1 MGILEGL
8 GQGFA
13 VALDPTN
20 LLYVFMG
27 VLIGTVIG
35 VLPGLGPTAT
45 IALLLPLTYAIEPA
59 TAVILLAGIYY
70 GSMYGGTITSVL
82 LRLPG
87 EAASVVTTFD
97 GYQMAKQ
104 GRAGPAL
111 GIAAV
116 GSFIGGVLAVVG
128 LVLLAP
134 PLADLAVTFGPPE
147 YVALTV
153 LGILMVTYLG
163 SGSPLKSLSMAALG
177 LLLATVGQDP
187 ITGTARFTFG
197 QVSLFDGVDFVAVA
211 MGLFGVGEILH
222 SLERTGKVQAVTRKI
237 THIWPTRKD
246 FRESAGAIG
255 RGSVLGFVIGVLPGG
270 GGVISSLASYALEK
284 RRAKDPSRF
293 GKGAIQGVAGPETAN
308 NASSTS
314 AFIPLLTLGIPA
326 NVVLALIFGALLVQG
341 ITPGPQLISEEPEV
355 FWGVIASMLIGNLM
369 LLALNIPLVGVFVQ
383 LLRVRA
389 GILAA
394 FALVVTMAGVF
405 SVNNDVFDMWVV
417 LLFGVIGWLMKKTGF
432 EPGPLVLAFVLGS
445 IMERAFRQSMLLSG
459 GSLDIFVT
467 RPLSGGLLA
476 VMALV
481 ILLSVI
487 AARRR
492 RAVFGHVAPED
503 VASEEVASEE
513 VASEKVASEEV
524 APEEVAPEDVAPED
538 VAPED
543 VTPQEGAPRD
553 ADLATHIPPPVGGG
567 AGRASGSTNAGRGG
581 ATPPRN
587 EGER

>member
-1 MGILEGL
+1 MGILDGI

-13 VALDPTN
+13 VALAPTN
-20 LLYVFMG
+20 LLYVFIG

-45 IALLLPLTYAIEPA
+45 IALLLPLTYTIEPA

-97 GYQMAKQ
+97 GYQMARQ

-128 LVLLAP
+128 LILLAP
-134 PLADLAVTFGPPE
+134 PLADLAVSFGPPE

-187 ITGTARFTFG
+187 ITGTARFTFD

-222 SLERTGKVQAVTRKI
+222 SLERTEKVQAVTKKI

-246 FRESAGAIG
+246 FRDSAGAIG

-293 GKGAIQGVAGPETAN
+293 GKGAIEGVAGPETAN

-341 ITPGPQLISEEPEV
+341 ITPGPQLITDEPEV
-355 FWGVIASMLIGNLM
+355 FWGVIASMFIGNLM

-389 GILAA
+389 GVLAA

-417 LLFGVIGWLMKKTGF
+417 LVFGVIGWLMKKTGF

-481 ILLSVI
+481 IVLSVI

-492 RAVFGHVAPED
+492 RAVFEHMAPED
-503 VASEEVASEE
+503 VDVDEEEDGE
-513 VASEKVASEEV
+513 
-524 APEEVAPEDVAPED
+524 PDVAPGGVGD
-538 VAPED
+538 GTPPTQVAP
-543 VTPQEGAPRD
+543 
-553 ADLATHIPPPVGGG
+553 GGPG
-567 AGRASGSTNAGRGG
+567 AGPRSADVGRGVSS
-581 ATPPRN
+581 PPAN

>member
-1 MGILEGL
+1 MGLLDGIGT
-8 GQGFA
+8 GFS

-20 LLYVFMG
+20 LLYVFLG

-45 IALLLPLTYAIEPA
+45 IALLLPITYEIEA
-59 TAVILLAGIYY
+59 TTAVIMLAGIYY

-116 GSFIGGVLAVVG
+116 GSFVGGTVAVIGLT
-128 LVLLAP
+128 LLAP
-134 PLADLAVTFGPPE
+134 PLADLAVEFGPAE
-147 YVALTV
+147 YVALTT
-153 LGILMVTYLG
+153 LGILLVTYLG
-163 SGSPLKSLSMAALG
+163 TRHPLKSLSMAGLG
-177 LLLATVGQDP
+177 LLLATIGQDP
-187 ITGTARFTFG
+187 ITGTTRYTFG
-197 QVSLFDGVDFVAVA
+197 QVSLFDGLDFVAVA

-222 SLERTGKVQAVTRKI
+222 SLEQTEKVQAI
-237 THIWPTRKD
+237 TSKLKNVWPSRKD
-246 FRESAGAIG
+246 LRDSSGAIA
-255 RGSVLGFVIGVLPGG
+255 RGSVLGFFIGVLPGG

-293 GKGAIQGVAGPETAN
+293 GKGAIEGVAGPETAN

-326 NVVLALIFGALLVQG
+326 NVVLALIYGALLIQG
-341 ITPGPQLISEEPEV
+341 ITPGPQLIEQRPDV
-355 FWGVIASMLIGNLM
+355 FWGVIASMYIGNVM

-394 FALVVTMAGVF
+394 FALLVTMAGVF
-405 SVNNDVFDMWVV
+405 SVNNDTFDMWIV

-432 EPGPLVLAFVLGS
+432 EPGPLVLAFVLGP
-445 IMERAFRQSMLLSG
+445 ILERAFRQSMLLSG
-459 GSLDIFVT
+459 GSFDIFVMRPISGT
-467 RPLSGGLLA
+467 IFALMALLIVYSMVASFRRRQGRPLPSLDGQLDGTG
-476 VMALV
+476 
-481 ILLSVI
+481 LSV
-487 AARRR
+487 
-492 RAVFGHVAPED
+492 P
-503 VASEEVASEE
+503 SEGE
-513 VASEKVASEEV
+513 
-524 APEEVAPEDVAPED
+524 
-538 VAPED
+538 
-543 VTPQEGAPRD
+543 
-553 ADLATHIPPPVGGG
+553 
-567 AGRASGSTNAGRGG
+567 AGNEALDDGRHGSGSTRLPTRASASR
-581 ATPPRN
+581 TPTDTDPGPPGPDLDHPRD
-587 EGER
+587 RT

>member
-1 MGILEGL
+1 MGLMDGIS
-8 GQGFA
+8 QGFS

-20 LLYVFMG
+20 LLYVFLG

-45 IALLLPLTYAIEPA
+45 IALLLPLTYSIEPA

-116 GSFIGGVLAVVG
+116 GSFIGGTLSVIG
-128 LVLLAP
+128 LTLLAP
-134 PLADLAVTFGPPE
+134 PLSELAVSFGPPE

-153 LGILMVTYLG
+153 LGILLVTYLG
-163 SGSPLKSLSMAALG
+163 TGSVLKSLSMAALG
-177 LLLATVGQDP
+177 LLLSTVGQDP
-187 ITGTARFTFG
+187 ITGTTRFTFG
-197 QVSLFDGVDFVAVA
+197 QVELFDGLDFVAVA

-222 SLERTGKVQAVTRKI
+222 SLERTEKVQAVTSRIKN
-237 THIWPTRKD
+237 IWPTRKD
-246 FRESAGAIG
+246 FRDSSGAIA

-270 GGVISSLASYALEK
+270 GGVISSLASYATEK

-293 GKGAIQGVAGPETAN
+293 GKGAIEGVAGPETAN

-341 ITPGPQLISEEPEV
+341 VTPGPQLIEQNPEI
-355 FWGVIASMLIGNLM
+355 FWGVIASMYIGNLM
-369 LLALNIPLVGVFVQ
+369 LLALNIPLVGFFVQ
-383 LLRVRA
+383 MLRVRA

-394 FALVVTMAGVF
+394 FALLVTMAGVF
-405 SVNNDVFDMWVV
+405 SVNNDAFDMWVV
-417 LLFGVIGWLMKKTGF
+417 LAFGVIGWLMKKTGF
-432 EPGPLVLAFVLGS
+432 EPGPLVLAFVLGP
-445 IMERAFRQSMLLSG
+445 ILERAFRQSMLLSNG
-459 GSLDIFVT
+459 DPEIFVT
-467 RPLSGGLLA
+467 RPISGGLFAL
-476 VMALV
+476 MALIIV
-481 ILLSVI
+481 ISAI
-487 AARRR
+487 TTRRR
-492 RAVFGHVAPED
+492 RNVFGRVDAEGVREADRRREAELAIAGEGSAGAESVVDDPG
-503 VASEEVASEE
+503 SE
-513 VASEKVASEEV
+513 
-524 APEEVAPEDVAPED
+524 
-538 VAPED
+538 
-543 VTPQEGAPRD
+543 TTRD
-553 ADLATHIPPPVGGG
+553 RRTN
-567 AGRASGSTNAGRGG
+567 SG
-581 ATPPRN
+581 
-587 EGER
+587 E

>member
-1 MGILEGL
+1 VGILEGI

-20 LLYVFMG
+20 LLYVFIG

-45 IALLLPLTYAIEPA
+45 IALLLPLTYTIEPA

-116 GSFIGGVLAVVG
+116 GSFIGGILAVVG
-128 LVLLAP
+128 LILLAP
-134 PLADLAVTFGPPE
+134 PLADLAVSFGPPE
-147 YVALTV
+147 YVALTA

-163 SGSPLKSLSMAALG
+163 TGSPLKSLSMAALG

-197 QVSLFDGVDFVAVA
+197 QTSLFDGVDFVAVA

-222 SLERTGKVQAVTRKI
+222 SLERTEKVQAVTSKI
-237 THIWPTRKD
+237 RHIWPTRKD
-246 FRESAGAIG
+246 FRDSAGAIA
-255 RGSVLGFVIGVLPGG
+255 RGSVLGFAIGVLPGG

-293 GKGAIQGVAGPETAN
+293 GKGAIEGVAGPETAN

-341 ITPGPQLISEEPEV
+341 ITPGPQLITDEPEV
-355 FWGVIASMLIGNLM
+355 FWGVIASMLIGNVM

-389 GILAA
+389 GVLAA

-417 LLFGVIGWLMKKTGF
+417 LAFGVIGWLMKKTGF

-476 VMALV
+476 VMAVV
-481 ILLSVI
+481 IVLSVI

-492 RAVFGHVAPED
+492 RAVFEHTAPED
-503 VASEEVASEE
+503 VDVEQDGE
-513 VASEKVASEEV
+513 
-524 APEEVAPEDVAPED
+524 PDVAPGGVGD
-538 VAPED
+538 GTPPTRVAP
-543 VTPQEGAPRD
+543 
-553 ADLATHIPPPVGGG
+553 GGPG
-567 AGRASGSTNAGRGG
+567 AGPRSVDVGRDVSS
-581 ATPPRN
+581 PPAN

>member
-1 MGILEGL
+1 MGILEGI
-8 GQGFA
+8 GTGFS

-20 LLYVFMG
+20 LLYVFLG

-45 IALLLPLTYAIEPA
+45 IALLLPITYEIEPT
-59 TAVILLAGIYY
+59 TAVIMLAGIYY

-116 GSFIGGVLAVVG
+116 GSFIGGTVAVIG
-128 LVLLAP
+128 LTLLAP
-134 PLADLAVTFGPPE
+134 PLASVAVKFGPAE
-147 YVALTV
+147 YVALTT
-153 LGILMVTYLG
+153 LGILLVTYLG
-163 SGSPLKSLSMAALG
+163 TRHPLKSLSMAGVG
-177 LLLATVGQDP
+177 LLLATIGQDP
-187 ITGTARFTFG
+187 ITGTTRYTFG
-197 QVSLFDGVDFVAVA
+197 QVSLFDGLDFVAVA

-222 SLERTGKVQAVTRKI
+222 SLEQTEKVQAVTSKLKN
-237 THIWPTRKD
+237 IWPSRKD
-246 FRESAGAIG
+246 LRDSSGAIA
-255 RGSVLGFVIGVLPGG
+255 RGSVLGFFIGVLPGG

-293 GKGAIQGVAGPETAN
+293 GKGAIEGVAGPETAN

-326 NVVLALIFGALLVQG
+326 NVVLALIYGALLIQG
-341 ITPGPQLISEEPEV
+341 ITPGPQLIEQRPDV
-355 FWGVIASMLIGNLM
+355 FWGVIASMYIGNLM

-394 FALVVTMAGVF
+394 FALLITMAGVF

-417 LLFGVIGWLMKKTGF
+417 LGFGVVGWLMKKTGF
-432 EPGPLVLAFVLGS
+432 EPGPLVLAFVLGP
-445 IMERAFRQSMLLSG
+445 ILERAFRQSMLLSG
-459 GSLDIFVT
+459 GSFDIFLT
-467 RPLSGGLLA
+467 RPISGTIFALMGLLI
-476 VMALV
+476 VYSALA
-481 ILLSVI
+481 S
-487 AARRR
+487 RRR
-492 RAVFGHVAPED
+492 RRTRLPGVGERLLADAGQTAEPE
-503 VASEEVASEE
+503 
-513 VASEKVASEEV
+513 
-524 APEEVAPEDVAPED
+524 
-538 VAPED
+538 
-543 VTPQEGAPRD
+543 
-553 ADLATHIPPPVGGG
+553 GGSG
-567 AGRASGSTNAGRGG
+567 AGATGSDPVRTGAASVGADSSTPSGRPPTDPGG
-581 ATPPRN
+581 P
-587 EGER
+587 